1 MRTRL
6 LWVACCC
13 AVLTACG
20 GSTPAGPSKVPTLS
34 HTRFLAFGDSLTAG
48 EVTVPVSVGVVA
60 ADGVAVSPS
69 FKFVVVPSASYPSVL
84 HGLLLARYPHQA
96 STITM
101 TNAGV
106 SGETLVEGAVRFR
119 EVMAET
125 RPEVVLLMEGVGRL
139 ALMGPDYS
147 TELARDMVQAAKTQG
162 ARVLLGSML
171 PTIAGRS
178 RSQPVGD
185 LVAFNSHLQAM
196 AALEGVVFVD
206 LYHALLPEVAAVI
219 GIDGLHPTEA
229 GYRRIAEIFF
239 AAIQANLEVK

>member
-1 MRTRL
+1 MRTSL

-34 HTRFLAFGDSLTAG
+34 RTRFLAFGDSLTAG
-48 EVTVPVSVGVVA
+48 EVTVPVASIVVG
-60 ADGVAVSPS
+60 GAVGTPS
-69 FKFVVVPSASYPSVL
+69 HTLVVVTSASYPSVL
-84 HGLLLARYPHQA
+84 HGQLVARYPQQSA
-96 STITM
+96 SITM
-101 TNAGV
+101 TNSGQP
-106 SGETLVEGAVRFR
+106 GETLVEGAVRFR
-119 EVMAET
+119 EVLAET

-178 RSQPVGD
+178 QSQPVGD

-196 AALEGVVFVD
+196 AALEGVAFVD
-206 LYHALLPEVAAVI
+206 LYNALLPEVAAVI